1 MFLLSIDVYDA
12 KATQTCVARMYQS
25 TQHGEPVVTEEP
37 FRPWAYLSVPNNYT
51 KQAVELFLK
60 ELELLDPA
68 PLLVKLERRYRAM
81 GYDSKK
87 HLYAKVSFS
96 TLAACSE
103 FQKRFSNTTAALPTL
118 AKLQGRTSKVIVH
131 PYIPGTFRAFA
142 PSASLAFQIERDV
155 KVGEWKGSS
164 SSFPSLKVCA
174 VNVSTSHP
182 LLWCARLRG
191 TVNTVEMVFQ
201 RHGDD
206 RPERRVRL
214 TTNPVEP
221 DAAWGQEK
229 YEDEEALM
237 NRFTDILSGENPD
250 IIVGYGNYSTNQG
263 LWDRLKRCDC
273 AAKQSRDPNRP
284 SSYSKKPPRKGTGA
298 YHLIDRAG
306 RIEIDVKEAIKNAHN
321 RLKSYK
327 LEAVAKHFLGEEEA
341 SRCEAT
347 LRLLFRLNILE
358 NAFEMARV
366 CGGMSATDVLTRG
379 EGAKFKT
386 MVTRYAIEHG
396 YALNRDLH
404 GAGAKGFQGGRI
416 FEPLPGFRSSPVA
429 VLDFTSLYPSIMIEH
444 NLCFSTRRG
453 GDRNFVP
460 ATERRGIVP
469 ALLSD
474 LIDARTTAKSNGDD
488 VRQLAL
494 KMAANTF
501 PPFCSKSVIER
512 TTAIGRALIE
522 SAAKTAKE
530 MGATVVAGVTDSLF
544 LTWNHSCSVAGVVAC
559 FERANEV
566 AQAVSKG
573 KIGMKVE
580 GVLWPSVFLKKNQ
593 YVGRAFGGSEQ
604 QEPPTIVVKGL
615 ARRSDPPIVSK
626 LYEKACEALLAAPRK
641 GNPDLANAFE
651 ALEVGLKALVEAGCR
666 PKCLDE
672 YTLSVALKATA
683 SNGTAQPSHVL
694 VNERIRAR
702 GGRPYEPG
710 ERVQM
715 VWVHRESGKKAA
727 EDPNHF
733 NASKTMKLDLVR
745 YVEAAQGPLSDLF
758 GDGAR
763 ARVAALFYRYVKQAK
778 TVQFPVCGKRSIEAF
793 FEKRVHDGPSLSSPK
808 KQRKQH
814 VSSRTVFFQQPAT
827 H

>member
-1 MFLLSIDVYDA
+1 MFLLSVDVYDDV

-37 FRPWAYLSVPNNYT
+37 FRPWAYLSVPDNYT
-51 KQAVELFLK
+51 EKTVEKFLK

-68 PLLVKLERRYRAM
+68 PVLVKLERRYRAM

-103 FQKRFSNTTAALPTL
+103 FQKRFSKTTAATL
-118 AKLQGRTSKVIVH
+118 AKLQGRRSKVIVY

-142 PSASLAFQIERDV
+142 PSASLAFQIERNATI
-155 KVGEWKGSS
+155 GEWKGSS
-164 SSFPSLKVCA
+164 SFPFPSLKVCA
-174 VNVSTSHP
+174 VNVGPT
-182 LLWCARLRG
+182 
-191 TVNTVEMVFQ
+191 TVEMVFQ
-201 RHGDD
+201 RYGEKC
-206 RPERRVRL
+206 PERKVRL
-214 TTNPVEP
+214 TTNTITTPNKR
-221 DAAWGQEK
+221 WGQEK
-229 YEDEEALM
+229 YKDGKRLM
-237 NRFTDILSGENPD
+237 DRFTHILSGENPD
-250 IIVGYGNYSTNQG
+250 IIVGYGNYSTNKT
-263 LWDRLKRCDC
+263 LWDRLRGGC

-284 SSYSKKPPRKGTGA
+284 PSYRKKPPRKGTGA

-306 RIEIDVKEAIKNAHN
+306 RIEIDVKEAIKKAHS
-321 RLKSYK
+321 RLRSYK
-327 LEAVAKHFLGEEEA
+327 LEAVAKHFFGGEEV

-366 CGGMSATDVLTRG
+366 CGGMSATDVLTCG

-396 YALNRDLH
+396 YALNREPH
-404 GAGAKGFQGGRI
+404 GAGANGFQGGRI
-416 FEPLPGFRSSPVA
+416 FEPLRGFQSSPVA
-429 VLDFTSLYPSIMIEH
+429 VLDFSSLYPSIMIEH
-444 NLCFSTRRG
+444 NLCFSTRRD

-474 LIDARTTAKSNGDD
+474 LIDARTTAKSNGDE
-488 VRQLAL
+488 VGQLAL
-494 KMAANTF
+494 KMAANSI
-501 PPFCSKSVIER
+501 PPFCSQSVIER
-512 TTAIGRALIE
+512 TTKTGRALIE

-544 LTWNHSCSVAGVVAC
+544 LTWNDPCSAAGVVAC
-559 FERANEV
+559 FERAKRV
-566 AQAVSKG
+566 ARAVSKG
-573 KIGMKVE
+573 KIDMKVE

-593 YVGRAFGGSEQ
+593 YVGRAFKTPND
-604 QEPPTIVVKGL
+604 EPTSLVVKGL

-626 LYEKACEALLAAPRK
+626 LYKKVCEALLSRK

-651 ALEVGLKALVEAGCR
+651 ALEGGLKALVEAGCR

-672 YTLSVALKATA
+672 YTLSVALKAA
-683 SNGTAQPSHVL
+683 AVDNGAAPPHVSL
-694 VNERIRAR
+694 NERIRAR
-702 GGRPYEPG
+702 GGSPYESG

-715 VWVHRESGKKAA
+715 VWVHRESGKKMA
-727 EDPNHF
+727 EDPDSF
-733 NASKTMKLDLVR
+733 NALETMKLDVVR
-745 YVEAAQGPLSDLF
+745 YIEAARGPLSYLF
-758 GDGAR
+758 GDDAR
-763 ARVAALFYRYVKQAK
+763 AVAVLFDRYAKQAK
-778 TVQFPVCGKRSIEAF
+778 AVQFPVCGKRSIRAF
-793 FEKRVHDGPSLSSPK
+793 LERRVHDGPSLSNPN
-808 KQRKQH
+808 KQRKH
-814 VSSRTVFFQQPAT
+814 DVSRPVFFQQPAT